1 MKRGYSN
8 PIVTYEEIVN
18 ALKAIIECSLNDS
31 YVDSFDILNVKYDN
45 EKIEEYSDD
54 AEKALYKAIKSLDKT
69 IDAANK
75 IIRTNLEK
83 DLEDIENSIL
93 SIKTSYY
100 NGQEKRKLSAQDH
113 FVDKLTEESLPIDI
127 LYEAPLH
134 TNDEEIEEFDE
145 VEEIEEEPIP
155 EDTNKVLSKFEQSAV
170 DNFPEYFR
178 EEIAIANDED
188 PLDVSDLFNT
198 MELEPIKFEDY
209 ISPEKLEPHEEMNF
223 NEELRVTNLPQD
235 DSIIDFRD
243 PIYEIPDEE
252 EPPKM
257 VFEEEPEEPV
267 HDEPVKVELPQAVK
281 PKVTISDNVD
291 KEKVQLLKKALIKAK
306 EKGDEVLI
314 KRLKKQLSRELGI
327 DK

>member
-18 ALKAIIECSLNDS
+18 ALKAIIDCSLNDS
-31 YVDSFDILNVKYDN
+31 YVDSFDVLNVKYDN
-45 EKIEEYSDD
+45 ETIEEYSDE

-75 IIRTNLEK
+75 IIKTNLEK
-83 DLEDIENSIL
+83 DLEDIETSIL
-93 SIKTSYY
+93 SLKTDYY
-100 NGQEKRKLSAQDH
+100 IGQEKRKLSAQDH
-113 FVDKLTEESLPIDI
+113 FVDKLGDASLSIDI

-134 TNDEEIEEFDE
+134 TEEEV
-145 VEEIEEEPIP
+145 VEEKVEEEIP

-170 DNFPEYFR
+170 DNFPEYFK
-178 EEIAIANDED
+178 EEIAIANGED
-188 PLDVSDLFNT
+188 PLDVSDLFDT
-198 MELEPIKFEDY
+198 MELEPIMFHNYVK
-209 ISPEKLEPHEEMNF
+209 PETLEEKPVF
-223 NEELRVTNLPQD
+223 NDELNVTNLPTE
-235 DSIIDFRD
+235 D
-243 PIYEIPDEE
+243 PVISFEDPVFDTKKDV
-252 EPPKM
+252 PKIE
-257 VFEEEPEEPV
+257 FEEEPVKEV
-267 HDEPVKVELPQAVK
+267 QEPVKKVK
-281 PKVTISDNVD
+281 PKPTISKDVD